1 MTYKELKA
9 KGLTCNDYLT
19 LLISQGFVTVKEVLE
34 SDETC

>member
-19 LLISQGFVTVKEVLE
+19 LLISEGFVTIKEVLE
-34 SDETC
+34 SEEVC